1 MRIKTISDLKM
12 EIRDL
17 QTCYEELK
25 HAIFKHLENLEIKEG
40 SHHMRKVFEEIVDKY
55 EKIGA
60 NSRCKG

>member
-1 MRIKTISDLKM
+1 M

-55 EKIGA
+55 KKIGA